1 MGKPQGYVLVYRNSL
16 AGKAT
21 YPRMLVG
28 IYNYHYTVVGAYFL
42 YINSKAFPVLY
53 LFGKDVSSSPL
64 VFLFYRQKMCKAWRF
79 SLFGTIII
87 VKPFEEAALTLK
99 KPNM

>member
-28 IYNYHYTVVGAYFL
+28 IYNYHYTVVRAYFL
-42 YINSKAFPVLY
+42 YINSKAFPVFY
-53 LFGKDVSSSPL
+53 LFSKNVSSSSL
-64 VFLFYRQKMCKAWRF
+64 VFLFYRQRCAKRED
-79 SLFGTIII
+79 L
-87 VKPFEEAALTLK
+87 VHL
-99 KPNM
+99 

>member
-28 IYNYHYTVVGAYFL
+28 IYNYHYTVVRAYFL
-42 YINSKAFPVLY
+42 YINSKAFPVL
-53 LFGKDVSSSPL
+53 GKDVSFSPL
-64 VFLFYRQKMCKAWRF
+64 VFLFYRQKCAKR
-79 SLFGTIII
+79 
-87 VKPFEEAALTLK
+87 ED
-99 KPNM
+99 

>member
-28 IYNYHYTVVGAYFL
+28 IYNYHYTVADAYFLYINSKFL

-53 LFGKDVSSSPL
+53 LFGKDVSPSSL
-64 VFLFYRQKMCKAWRF
+64 VFSFIDTRCAK
-79 SLFGTIII
+79 FGDLGI
-87 VKPFEEAALTLK
+87 
-99 KPNM
+99 

>member
-28 IYNYHYTVVGAYFL
+28 IYNYHHTIVGAYFL
-42 YINSKAFPVLY
+42 YINSKAVPVLY
-53 LFGKDVSSSPL
+53 LFGKDVSSSSPL
-64 VFLFYRQKMCKAWRF
+64 VFFVIDKGCAKHGDLVHLEQ
-79 SLFGTIII
+79 L
-87 VKPFEEAALTLK
+87 
-99 KPNM
+99 

>member
-28 IYNYHYTVVGAYFL
+28 IYNYHYTVADAYFL

-53 LFGKDVSSSPL
+53 LFGKDVSPSSL
-64 VFLFYRQKMCKAWRF
+64 VFSFIDTRCAK
-79 SLFGTIII
+79 FGDLGI
-87 VKPFEEAALTLK
+87 
-99 KPNM
+99 

>member
-28 IYNYHYTVVGAYFL
+28 IYNYHYTVVGACFL
-42 YINSKAFPVLY
+42 YINSKVFPVLY
-53 LFGKDVSSSPL
+53 SFDKEDVSSSTL
-64 VFLFYRQKMCKAWRF
+64 VFSFIDKRCAKRGYLVYLER
-79 SLFGTIII
+79 L
-87 VKPFEEAALTLK
+87 
-99 KPNM
+99 